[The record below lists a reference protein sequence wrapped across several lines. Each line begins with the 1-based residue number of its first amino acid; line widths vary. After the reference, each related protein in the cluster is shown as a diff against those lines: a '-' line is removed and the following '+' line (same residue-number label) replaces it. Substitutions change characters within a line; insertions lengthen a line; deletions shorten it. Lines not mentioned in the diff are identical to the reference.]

1 MRVVESSDEARTS
14 RSLHRATTG
23 THGPAAAADSDTS
36 SGSDTAA
43 DSGAS
48 SATSRTADTR
58 DAGAS
63 TAGLVAAGSPLNIS
77 SASGGVSGAV
87 RSGRRGTSEGCQ
99 TKANDQTRETR
110 KSHGLSFTLL

>member
-14 RSLHRATTG
+14 RSLHHATTG
-23 THGPAAAADSDTS
+23 TQGPAAAADSDIAA
-36 SGSDTAA
+36 GSDTAA

-63 TAGLVAAGSPLNIS
+63 AADLVAGGSPLNIS
-77 SASGGVSGAV
+77 TAPGGVSGAV
-87 RSGRRGTSEGCQ
+87 RCGRRGTSEGCQ
-99 TKANDQTRETR
+99 TKANEQTRETR
-110 KSHGLSFTLL
+110 K